1 MARVPDVT
9 ENKVPVRAF
18 CGRGPSGLIDRL
30 SIHVPVHSPEG
41 STWAF
46 SCVSLYETS
55 VRWLFSQRVF
65 QKTSLPLKKA
75 RLTPASRAAVTLARI
90 PLDQYSSWPLEM
102 KSLWFFSSAP
112 LASTLDSLV

>member
-9 ENKVPVRAF
+9 ENRVPVSAF
-18 CGRGPSGLIDRL
+18 CGRDPSGLIDRL

-41 STWAF
+41 SMWAF
-46 SCVSLYETS
+46 SCVSLYETR

-75 RLTPASRAAVTLARI
+75 RLTPASRAAVTLARWG
-90 PLDQYSSWPLEM
+90 PDQYSSCPEDM
-102 KSLWFFSSAP
+102 NILWFLIRAPRRSVSAP
-112 LASTLDSLV
+112 EE